1 MKLMPVSEVKAKL
14 SRLVSEIETR
24 DEEIIITRN
33 GRAAAVLLSADQFE
47 GWRETVEILADRE
60 LMKEIRRGLRAPN
73 GRSRAGKSTPCFG
86 EPRSAVADSRRN
98 Q

>member
-14 SRLVSEIETR
+14 SRLVSEVEAR

-47 GWRETVEILADRE
+47 GWRETVEILADKE
-60 LMKEIRRGLRAPN
+60 LMKEIRCGLRAPK
-73 GRSRAGKSTPCFG
+73 RTLT
-86 EPRSAVADSRRN
+86 RR
-98 Q
+98 QVDALFR

>member
-1 MKLMPVSEVKAKL
+1 MKLMPLSEVKAKL
-14 SRLVSEIETR
+14 SRLVAEIETR

-47 GWRETVEILADRE
+47 GWRETVEILADKE
-60 LMKEIRRGLRAPN
+60 LMKEIRRGLRAPK
-73 GRSRAGKSTPCFG
+73 RTLTR
-86 EPRSAVADSRRN
+86 RQVVALF

>member
-47 GWRETVEILADRE
+47 GWRETVEILADKE
-60 LMKEIRRGLRAPN
+60 LMKEIRRGLRAPK
-73 GRSRAGKSTPCFG
+73 RTLT
-86 EPRSAVADSRRN
+86 RR
-98 Q
+98 QVDTLFR

>member
-47 GWRETVEILADRE
+47 GWRETVEILADKE
-60 LMKEIRRGLRAPN
+60 LMKETRRGLRAPK
-73 GRSRAGKSTPCFG
+73 RTLT
-86 EPRSAVADSRRN
+86 RR
-98 Q
+98 QVDTLFR